1 MDLIPFLPVQDDMST
16 QFRIKG
22 HNDFKGLARRSA
34 FFKTVNPAQKLS
46 NSAAYANPFVLSYSF
61 RFGKQCNCGRDAR
74 QAINNATCFTS
85 FSKNRSLL
93 FGIIAFHTEI
103 WLRTIFCT
111 AVKFYAESF
120 SYSTRRQIDLSDAA
134 SFFISRHLV
143 GSISKTS
150 DSLVSTK
157 DATVNSWIQLS
168 PLPFRFVRLRLSSP
182 SISPKFWIFFF
193 LLLWTKRFEKSITW
207 LDWIS
212 LVDWLCLTM
221 LKLFCLLWDG
231 TDSIPLGH
239 TLDSLLFFC
248 AERNKMRTDCAP
260 LIADDVCS
268 FDTELLYFSPARPFF
283 FLLFSFCHPMAFVCE
298 MSSTA
303 KGWWWS
309 AAHHPHPLCSFVLHR
324 RSFIPPFFY
333 FTLWAIISF
342 FLLLPLLVLLYNPLR
357 RGRTKWKGPR
367 NQYKGSF
374 NFVNLSRVMYVWLK
388 WAAIFFVLFSGW
400 SSYVFELAVKR
411 RRRSPERKQTARNTV
426 HLIQLG
432 ESRSLQ
438 FTLNVNALHMPSQ
451 RSHA

>member
-168 PLPFRFVRLRLSSP
+168 PPPFVLWGCVFAALPFHWNFG
-182 SISPKFWIFFF
+182 FFF
-193 LLLWTKRFEKSITW
+193 FYFSERSDSRNQS
-207 LDWIS
+207 LDWIE
-212 LVDWLCLTM
+212 LVWS
-221 LKLFCLLWDG
+221 
-231 TDSIPLGH
+231 TDSAWRCWSSFAYCEMEL
-239 TLDSLLFFC
+239 TAFRSV
-248 AERNKMRTDCAP
+248 TP
-260 LIADDVCS
+260 LIHS
-268 FDTELLYFSPARPFF
+268 
-283 FLLFSFCHPMAFVCE
+283 
-298 MSSTA
+298 
-303 KGWWWS
+303 
-309 AAHHPHPLCSFVLHR
+309 
-324 RSFIPPFFY
+324 
-333 FTLWAIISF
+333 SF
-342 FLLLPLLVLLYNPLR
+342 FVRNA
-357 RGRTKWKGPR
+357 TKWEPTAPR
-367 NQYKGSF
+367 
-374 NFVNLSRVMYVWLK
+374 W
-388 WAAIFFVLFSGW
+388 
-400 SSYVFELAVKR
+400 
-411 RRRSPERKQTARNTV
+411 
-426 HLIQLG
+426 
-432 ESRSLQ
+432 
-438 FTLNVNALHMPSQ
+438 
-451 RSHA
+451 

>member
-193 LLLWTKRFEKSITW
+193 FT
-207 LDWIS
+207 S
-212 LVDWLCLTM
+212 LN
-221 LKLFCLLWDG
+221 
-231 TDSIPLGH
+231 
-239 TLDSLLFFC
+239 
-248 AERNKMRTDCAP
+248 E
-260 LIADDVCS
+260 
-268 FDTELLYFSPARPFF
+268 
-283 FLLFSFCHPMAFVCE
+283 
-298 MSSTA
+298 
-303 KGWWWS
+303 
-309 AAHHPHPLCSFVLHR
+309 
-324 RSFIPPFFY
+324 
-333 FTLWAIISF
+333 AIREI
-342 FLLLPLLVLLYNPLR
+342 N
-357 RGRTKWKGPR
+357 
-367 NQYKGSF
+367 
-374 NFVNLSRVMYVWLK
+374 
-388 WAAIFFVLFSGW
+388 
-400 SSYVFELAVKR
+400 
-411 RRRSPERKQTARNTV
+411 
-426 HLIQLG
+426 HLIG
-432 ESRSLQ
+432 
-438 FTLNVNALHMPSQ
+438 LN
-451 RSHA
+451 